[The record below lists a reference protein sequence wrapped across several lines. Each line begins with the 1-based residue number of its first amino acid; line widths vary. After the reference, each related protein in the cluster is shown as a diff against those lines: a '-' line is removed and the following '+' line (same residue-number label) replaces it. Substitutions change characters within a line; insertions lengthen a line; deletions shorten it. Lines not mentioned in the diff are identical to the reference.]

1 MTFLFNSPSD
11 SLSSSK
17 SVKSLWAKT
26 LFADRR
32 SVYLLLILLI
42 LTVCM
47 GWGVLIGPV
56 DISGETIWHLL
67 LHKLNIEDT
76 VASRPWMET
85 VVFDVRSPRVMV
97 AVLVGATMGICGAAM
112 QGLFKNPL
120 ASPEVLGVSSGA
132 SLGAVIAIFFGLS
145 TVSIWILPMFAFVGA
160 TLTIALVYTIA
171 TSRGHTPVGT
181 LLLSGVAVGALN
193 VSMSSFIIALS
204 FENYEV
210 SRMIVFWTMGGL
222 EGRVWDHVWL
232 ILPICLL
239 GSTIIITFARDLDVL
254 LLGDIHASSVGVDVM
269 QVRKI
274 LLLST
279 AIMIGGAISVA
290 GGIGFIGLVIPHV
303 MRFIVG
309 PSHRYLLPASFL
321 GGGICLLLADLFL
334 RGLFSQNVIPLGVIT
349 SMVGAPFFLYL
360 LVNNRKEF
368 QI

>member
-1 MTFLFNSPSD
+1 VT
-11 SLSSSK
+11 SLSNPQP
-17 SVKSLWAKT
+17 VKFEPVKFALAKKLAT
-26 LFADRR
+26 DRR
-32 SVYLLLILLI
+32 SVYLLLIVVVLS
-42 LTVCM
+42 VCM
-47 GWGVLIGPV
+47 GWGILIGPV
-56 DISGETIWHLL
+56 DISLDTIWQLV
-67 LHKLNIEDT
+67 LHKLDSDNAVT
-76 VASRPWMET
+76 SRPWVES
-85 VVFDVRSPRVMV
+85 VVFDVRAPRVLV
-97 AVLVGATMGICGAAM
+97 AVLVGSTMGICGAAM

-132 SLGAVIAIFFGLS
+132 SLGAVIALFFGLS
-145 TVSIWILPMFAFVGA
+145 TVSIWILPLFAFVGA
-160 TLTIALVYTIA
+160 GLTIFLVYTIA

-210 SRMIVFWTMGGL
+210 SRTIVFWTMGGL

-232 ILPICLL
+232 ILPICLV
-239 GSTIIITFARDLDVL
+239 GATILLTFARDLDVL
-254 LLGDIHASSVGVDVM
+254 LLGDIHASSVGVDVL

-279 AIMIGGAISVA
+279 AIMIGDAISVA

-349 SMVGAPFFLYL
+349 SLVGAPFFLYL
-360 LVNNRKEF
+360 LVHNRKEF